1 MTTIIMAAILMVFGL
16 IESLVYT
23 VHNRQEK
30 QVIMVR
36 NTTFSVVNVKCD
48 VTVLFSEMKDRSTT
62 YLIFSLMHYI
72 ATKSRELYN
81 TNNRLKLGG
90 GFRRRVFKLVI

>member
-1 MTTIIMAAILMVFGL
+1 MTTILMAAILMVIGL
-16 IESLVYT
+16 IESLVHT

-30 QVIMVR
+30 QVIMATN
-36 NTTFSVVNVKCD
+36 NTFNVVTVKCD

-90 GFRRRVFKLVI
+90 GFRRRAFKLDI